1 MLDPLA
7 IRVDKMLQLAQV
19 ASLRDNR
26 RESWSMVVWKA
37 SLRTTAS
44 LRTNGLRLMSFVL
57 RLSHNQLQR
66 MRQ

>member
-26 RESWSMVVWKA
+26 RESLVD
-37 SLRTTAS
+37 
-44 LRTNGLRLMSFVL
+44 GRLESF
-57 RLSHNQLQR
+57 SANDGKPKH
-66 MRQ
+66 